1 MRTMTVIFTTL
12 LFAATVSVAPLAD
25 SDRTEVLGP
34 PPIYNEEDSVQLIG
48 PPITEDDSKQGGVRC
63 LACRR

>member
-25 SDRTEVLGP
+25 SDPTELVGP
-34 PPIYNEEDSVQLIG
+34 PPIYSDDDSHELIG
-48 PPITEDDSKQGGVRC
+48 PPVNEDDSKLGGVRC
-63 LACRR
+63 LACRN